1 MSKTA
6 EPILFLSPSSMQR
19 LPVAGTNLR
28 PTTGRDEV
36 AAIASYRLK
45 CHPQLQ
51 GKSRGVKCHVADGC
65 LYLSGRLNSWYL
77 KQMAQEAV
85 RDLDGVD
92 EIVNNIRVTD
102 SLTN

>member
-6 EPILFLSPSSMQR
+6 EPLFSLLPSMPR
-19 LPVAGTNLR
+19 LPVAGTSLHS
-28 PTTGRDEV
+28 TTGRDEV
-36 AAIASYRLK
+36 AVSANDRLK

-51 GKSRGVKCHVADGC
+51 GKSRWVKCHVADGC

-85 RDLDGVD
+85 RDLEGVD
-92 EIVNNIRVTD
+92 EIVNNIMVTD